1 MTLEQ
6 SSTEV
11 SVDPLAAAEQ
21 ALQEFPS
28 LTPLAREQRRA
39 EIIQLCVPWAR
50 REAARYRHSGEPLED
65 LVQVALVGLIL
76 AVDRYDA
83 SRRVPFRH
91 FAQPTVTG
99 EIKRYFRDRGWSM

>member
-21 ALQEFPS
+21 ALQELPS
-28 LTPLAREQRRA
+28 LAPLAREQRRA

-83 SRRVPFRH
+83 SRAYRSAISRSPPLPERSS
-91 FAQPTVTG
+91 ATSA
-99 EIKRYFRDRGWSM
+99 I